1 MMERL
6 SHAADALL
14 RIEDEVS
21 AVHGMTVGVFDGPQ
35 PSFDDIQD
43 LVLSRVPQV
52 PRYRQRLVE
61 VPLSFERP
69 VWVDDP
75 HFSIDFHVR
84 NTALPERREID
95 ALSALVS
102 RLQSQRIDRSK
113 PLWELWV
120 VSNLRDGHWALISKV
135 HYAMIDGISGTDL
148 FGLLL
153 DDAPVADIDDLYR
166 PKPLPTPSS
175 LIPAALVD
183 RAFDPVDTIRALTD
197 VALLPMRTVQRSVAA
212 LRPAEGALRT
222 EIGPHRRWH
231 RCQVPLETATRV
243 SELHDCSTSD
253 VVLAAITGGIRHWL
267 EARGEEIPS
276 WLTAMIPLAIAS
288 ENTGYNSEIAATTAR
303 LPLGIADPID
313 RLDTITAQTALTA
326 RSAGAVAAHA
336 LSRENQFSSPTV
348 MALGVGAAL
357 QETHRSRRIDT
368 VAVNVPGPTMAQHV
382 LGCELLKVY
391 PVIPLAGQVP
401 VAVGVLSYNDDLS
414 FGITGDYDSA
424 PELSIL
430 ADGIRESLEALA
442 AAPAR
447 A

>member
-1 MMERL
+1 MERL
-6 SHAADALL
+6 THAADGLL
-14 RIEDEVS
+14 RIEDDVS
-21 AVHGMTVGVFDGPQ
+21 AVHGMTVGVFDGPE
-35 PSFDDIQD
+35 PAFDDIQD
-43 LVLSRVPQV
+43 LVQSRVPLV

-61 VPLSFERP
+61 VPLGFERP
-69 VWVDDP
+69 FWVDDP

-95 ALSALVS
+95 SLSALVS
-102 RLQSQRIDRSK
+102 RLQSQRMDRSK

-135 HYAMIDGISGTDL
+135 HYAMIDGVSGTDL

-153 DDAPVADIDDLYR
+153 DDAPVTDFDDHFAPR
-166 PKPLPTPSS
+166 PLPSPTSLLPS
-175 LIPAALVD
+175 ALLD
-183 RAFDPVDTIRALTD
+183 RAFDPIDTFRTLRDAS
-197 VALLPMRTVQRSVAA
+197 LLPMRTIQRSVAA
-212 LRPAEGALRT
+212 LRPRPTALRT

-231 RCQVPLETATRV
+231 RVQVPYEMARQV
-243 SELHDCSTSD
+243 RELHNCSTTD
-253 VVLAAITGGIRHWL
+253 VILAAITGGVAHWL
-267 EARGEEIPS
+267 EARGEEIPP

-288 ENTGYNSEIAATTAR
+288 EDTGYNSEIAATTAR
-303 LPLGIADPID
+303 LPLGITDPIN

-326 RSAGAVAAHA
+326 QSASAITAHA
-336 LSRENQFSSPTV
+336 FSRPDQFSSPTV

-368 VAVNVPGPTMAQHV
+368 LAVNVPGPPMAQHL
-382 LGCELLKVY
+382 LGRELLKVY

-401 VAVGVLSYNDDLS
+401 IAVGVLSYHDSLS

-447 A
+447 T

>member
-1 MMERL
+1 MMERI
-6 SHAADALL
+6 SHAADTLL
-14 RIEDEVS
+14 RIEDDVS
-21 AVHGMTVGVFDGPQ
+21 AVHGMTVGVFAGPE
-35 PSFDDIQD
+35 PAFDDILD
-43 LVLSRVPQV
+43 LVRSRVPAV

-61 VPLSFERP
+61 LPLGFERP
-69 VWVDDP
+69 FWVDDP

-95 ALSALVS
+95 SLSALVS
-102 RLQSQRIDRSK
+102 RLQSQRMDRSK

-135 HYAMIDGISGTDL
+135 HYAMIDGVFGTDL

-153 DDAPVADIDDLYR
+153 DDAPVTEVDDTFS
-166 PKPLPTPSS
+166 PKPLPG
-175 LIPAALVD
+175 LAALLPSAIID
-183 RAFDPVDTIRALTD
+183 RAFDPIDTLRTLRH
-197 VALLPMRTVQRSVAA
+197 VSLLPWRTVQRSVAA
-212 LRPAEGALRT
+212 LRPSPGALRT
-222 EIGPHRRWH
+222 TIGPHRRWH
-231 RCQVPLETATRV
+231 RVQVPLETARHV
-243 SELHDCSTSD
+243 RELHDCSTTD
-253 VVLAAITGGIRHWL
+253 VILAGITGGIAHWL
-267 EARGEEIPS
+267 TVRGEDVPP

-326 RSAGAVAAHA
+326 QTTSAVAAHA
-336 LSRENQFSSPTV
+336 FSRPDQFSSPTV

-368 VAVNVPGPTMAQHV
+368 LAVNVPGPPMAQHL
-382 LGCELLKVY
+382 LGRELLKVY
-391 PVIPLAGQVP
+391 PVIPLAGHVP
-401 VAVGVLSYNDDLS
+401 IAIGVLSYHDALG

-424 PELSIL
+424 PDLAIL
-430 ADGIRESLEALA
+430 ADGIRQAFEALA

-447 A
+447 T